1 MNLNKNFFDENN
13 SLEIDDEDNILEN
26 NDKLYNCIFSFLIN

>member
-13 SLEIDDEDNILEN
+13 SLEIDDEDNTLEN
-26 NDKLYNCIFSFLIN
+26 NDKLYNCILSFLIN